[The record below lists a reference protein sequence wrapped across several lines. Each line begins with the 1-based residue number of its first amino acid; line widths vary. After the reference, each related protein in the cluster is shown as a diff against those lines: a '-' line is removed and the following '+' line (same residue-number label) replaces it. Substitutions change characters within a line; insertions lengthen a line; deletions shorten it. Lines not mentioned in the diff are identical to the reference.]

1 MGGIIF
7 WAIVRMVIV
16 IPAVWILQ
24 GMFNSQYWWMIAFF
38 SIYAIVIH
46 PLLTQLREFEEKHK
60 DIIESTL
67 CSSCKNFD
75 KTAVLCIKY
84 DQHPTRDSLP
94 CEGIDWEPVTIERQN
109 EEKEYNQEG

>member
-16 IPAVWILQ
+16 IPAVWILEGFFDFQ
-24 GMFNSQYWWMIAFF
+24 QWWIVAFC

-46 PLLTQLREFEEKHK
+46 PLLVQLKNFEEQHK
-60 DIIESTL
+60 DILESTL
-67 CSSCKNFD
+67 CSSCRNFD

-84 DQHPTRDSLP
+84 DQHPTRESLP
-94 CEGIDWEPVTIERQN
+94 CEGVDWEPVTVVN
-109 EEKEYNQEG
+109 HEEKEYNKEG